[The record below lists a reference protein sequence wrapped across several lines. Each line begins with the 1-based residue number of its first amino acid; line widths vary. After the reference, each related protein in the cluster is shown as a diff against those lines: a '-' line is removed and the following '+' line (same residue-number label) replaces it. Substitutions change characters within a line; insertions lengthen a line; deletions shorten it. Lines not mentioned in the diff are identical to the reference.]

1 MRSLA
6 KTKYYIELSAE
17 DKTWL
22 KSLIE
27 NPETTEKTVIKAKIL
42 LVSDISYPEKLSVP
56 KVAEL
61 VGTSHTTVQ
70 KTRAAYANDGIAT
83 AVLRK
88 IFSEEH
94 PELAIKRT
102 DYSRRSSK
110 LTDENIEKIRA
121 LRDSEPPE
129 GYKKWTYTLLAE
141 ECVKRGI
148 VDKIGKTTIARY
160 FKDNP

>member
-1 MRSLA
+1 VRSLA

-17 DKTWL
+17 DKAWL
-22 KSLIE
+22 QSLIE
-27 NPETTEKTVIKAKIL
+27 NPETPEKSVTKAKIL
-42 LVSDISYPEKLSVP
+42 LVSDVSYPEKLSVP

-70 KTRAAYANDGIAT
+70 KTRAIYASDGIAA

-88 IFSEEH
+88 KFSEEH
-94 PELAIKRT
+94 PELAVNRT

-141 ECVKRGI
+141 ECMKRGI